1 MPKAADRHKSVSPE
15 IAFGRILRALRKS
28 RSLSQDELA
37 AQSGYHRTYI
47 GFLERGQKSPSLRT
61 IFDLSATLNVSPS
74 RLIRNT
80 ERFARFSSPVKANRR

>member
-1 MPKAADRHKSVSPE
+1 MPKAADRRKSVSPE
-15 IAFGRILRALRKS
+15 VAFGRILRDLRKS

-37 AQSGYHRTYI
+37 ARSGYHRTYI

-74 RLIRNT
+74 RLIRAT
-80 ERFARFSSPVKANRR
+80 ERTARSSFPAKRLER

>member
-1 MPKAADRHKSVSPE
+1 MPKAADRHTSVRPE
-15 IAFGRILRALRKS
+15 IAFGRILRDLRKS

-61 IFDLSATLNVSPS
+61 IFDLSATLHVNPS
-74 RLIRNT
+74 VLIRDT
-80 ERFARFSSPVKANRR
+80 ERLARFSSPPKSSRR